1 MVFHPRQQR
10 TPGVYKIGDF
20 GLVRCTGDA
29 VDCWVG
35 FNDDEGDRRYLC
47 GTYLSQNTHWKEADI
62 FALALPYRV

>member
-1 MVFHPRQQR
+1 MLA
-10 TPGVYKIGDF
+10 GD
-20 GLVRCTGDA
+20 L
-29 VDCWVG
+29 DCWVG